1 MVPQANEIYR
11 HFKGNQYRIITL
23 AKDSE
28 TGESMV
34 VYQALYGENETYVR
48 PLDMFMSAVDKAKYP
63 DATQE
68 MRFEKVEA
76 EEKHELSPITE
87 KILDTDS
94 IDEKLRLLDQLKP
107 SITDWDINVIAIT
120 MDMEINSDLSLG
132 EKYEQLREK
141 FVRMSQFQSGR
152 FR

>member
-1 MVPQANEIYR
+1 MLPQANEIYR
-11 HFKGNQYRIITL
+11 HFKGKEYKIITL

-28 TGESMV
+28 TGEDVV
-34 VYQALYGENETYVR
+34 VYQALYGDNQTYVR
-48 PLDMFMSAVDKAKYP
+48 PLDMFLSPVDKEKYP
-63 DATQE
+63 DVTQE
-68 MRFEKVEA
+68 MRFQKVV
-76 EEKHELSPITE
+76 EEVKHELSPITE

-120 MDMEINSDLSLG
+120 MDMEINSDLSIG

-141 FVRMSQFQSGR
+141 FVRMSQFQASR

>member
-1 MVPQANEIYR
+1 MLPQANEIYR
-11 HFKGNQYRIITL
+11 HFKGKEYKIITL

-28 TGESMV
+28 TGEDVV
-34 VYQALYGENETYVR
+34 VYQALYGENQTYVR
-48 PLDMFMSAVDKAKYP
+48 PLDMFLSPVDKEKYP
-63 DATQE
+63 DVTQE
-68 MRFEKVEA
+68 MRFQKVE
-76 EEKHELSPITE
+76 EEVNHELSPITE

-120 MDMEINSDLSLG
+120 MDMEINSDLSIG

-141 FVRMSQFQSGR
+141 FVRMSQFHASR

>member
-11 HFKGNQYRIITL
+11 HFKGNQYKIITL

-48 PLDMFMSAVDKAKYP
+48 PLDMFMSAVDKDKYP

-141 FVRMSQFQSGR
+141 FVRMSQFQSNR